1 MEQLITA
8 NVATN
13 LYWLGRYIERIEST
27 LVHII
32 TAYDKIIDVQ
42 QDAGVELYKKFDID
56 IEYENALDFLHV
68 AILGDHTAN
77 LTTISGFARENA
89 TISRNHI
96 NTEIFGE
103 IIALN
108 ALFQNISKSNI
119 DIDYKLVDD
128 AQSLVSEIWG
138 ELSKRK
144 HKKFSDYFIK
154 LGKVVEETDF
164 CFRFNEDETHINNVI
179 NDVYTVL
186 SILSSED
193 KPNAAIT
200 PNNLN
205 HQEVMSEIHKQIQSV
220 IIE

>member
-1 MEQLITA
+1 MEHLITA
-8 NVATN
+8 NVATS
-13 LYWLGRYIERIEST
+13 LYWLGRYIERIESS

-32 TAYDKIIDVQ
+32 AAYDKIIDVKK
-42 QDAGVELYKKFDID
+42 DAGVELYKKFNID
-56 IEYENALDFLHV
+56 IEYTDALDFLHV

-103 IIALN
+103 IIALH
-108 ALFQNISKSNI
+108 ALFQNLSKSKI
-119 DIDYKLVDD
+119 DIDYKVVDN
-128 AQSLVSEIWG
+128 AQSLISEIWG

-164 CFRFNEDETHINNVI
+164 CFRFNENETHTNNVI

-186 SILSSED
+186 EILSTGD
-193 KPNAAIT
+193 KPDRT
-200 PNNLN
+200 YLQTKMG
-205 HQEVMSEIHKQIQSV
+205 HQEVMDAIHQQIQSV